1 MKILFSDDYIID
13 DKMRPDHGGILVL
26 GEERIQ
32 IYSKDN
38 NEEVLCFTYGQIVTV
53 TIEVLSEVRKT
64 RLLMFDIATG
74 THFRLNLNI
83 QTTTQHFELQPDLT
97 VEELKQ
103 LFDRFDDQKVV
114 LHDPVHLRDF
124 YSQPQGSLQAYVAKQ
139 LANLYPF

>member
-26 GEERIQ
+26 GEDRIQ
-32 IYSKDN
+32 IYSKNN

-64 RLLMFDIATG
+64 RVLVFDIATG

-83 QTTTQHFELQPDLT
+83 QTTTQLFELQPDLT

-103 LFDRFDDQKVV
+103 LFDRLDQQKVV
-114 LHDPVHLRDF
+114 IHDPVHLRAF
-124 YSQPQGSLQAYVAKQ
+124 YLQPHGSLQAYVAKQ
-139 LANLYPF
+139 LSELYPF